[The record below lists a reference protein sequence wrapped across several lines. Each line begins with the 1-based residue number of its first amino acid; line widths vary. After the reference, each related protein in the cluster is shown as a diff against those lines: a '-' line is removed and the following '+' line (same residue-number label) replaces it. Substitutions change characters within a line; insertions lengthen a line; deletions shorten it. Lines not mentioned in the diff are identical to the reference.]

1 MNEFTHF
8 ELLLLNE
15 LVVREQDKYI
25 KILKSDLRKNL
36 FKIFRPGIFIRLQT
50 LLDLELKINSLGVE
64 AKEREEIL

>member
-15 LVVREQDKYI
+15 LVVREEDKYR
-25 KILKSDLRKNL
+25 KILESDLRKNL

>member
-1 MNEFTHF
+1 MNEFTYF

-15 LVVREQDKYI
+15 LVVREQDKYR
-25 KILKSDLRKNL
+25 KILESDLRKNL

>member
-15 LVVREQDKYI
+15 LVVREQDKYR
-25 KILKSDLRKNL
+25 KILESDLRKNL

>member
-15 LVVREQDKYI
+15 LVVREEDKYR

>member
-15 LVVREQDKYI
+15 LVVREQDKYR

-36 FKIFRPGIFIRLQT
+36 FKIFLPGIFIRLQT

>member
-15 LVVREQDKYI
+15 LVVREQDKYR